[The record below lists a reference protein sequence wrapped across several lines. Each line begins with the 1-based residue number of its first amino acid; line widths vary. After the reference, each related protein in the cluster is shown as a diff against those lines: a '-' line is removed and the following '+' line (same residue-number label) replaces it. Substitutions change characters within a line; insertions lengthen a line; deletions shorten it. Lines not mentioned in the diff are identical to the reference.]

1 MVIILTVMASQV
13 KADRIMAITGEI
25 NYYDA
30 NQRYIGILKSD
41 KIPVLPAKIL
51 ANDEVTERIKV
62 ELTDGSFVWMDT
74 LNIELEDQPEVTIA
88 CKSSNTGKSIST
100 VAALTRSLTKC
111 KEQN

>member
-1 MVIILTVMASQV
+1 MAPQV
-13 KADRIMAITGEI
+13 QADRIMSINGEI
-25 NYYDA
+25 NYYDVS
-30 NQRYIGILKSD
+30 QHYIGIMPSD

-51 ANDEVTERIKV
+51 INDEVTQRIKV

-74 LNIELEDQPEVTIA
+74 LNLEFEDQPEVAIA

-100 VAALTRSLTKC
+100 VAALTRGLTKC